1 MRMTLYRGCMFYL
14 FAFFIA
20 VVSAML
26 GRSRGLAG
34 MLAPWI
40 VVGLVYWLLDTALL
54 GMIALAENVSSRSE
68 ECPETPKC
76 RLRHCPR

>member
-1 MRMTLYRGCMFYL
+1 MRMTLYRGCMLYL

-26 GRSRGLAG
+26 GRSYGLAG

-40 VVGLVYWLLDTALL
+40 VVGLVYWLVDTALL
-54 GMIALAENVSSRSE
+54 GMIALMEGVSSQSD
-68 ECPETPKC
+68 
-76 RLRHCPR
+76 